1 VAGVGLAASVRHAA
15 PLVAR
20 CLAGLCDLGVDLL
33 SPTEPERL
41 AGILAFRHPEA
52 ELVHRHL
59 HARGIHVMHHA
70 GRLRV
75 AIHGYTTDDDVETFL
90 RELATALARR

>member
-1 VAGVGLAASVRHAA
+1 
-15 PLVAR
+15 
-20 CLAGLCDLGVDLL
+20 
-33 SPTEPERL
+33 
-41 AGILAFRHPEA
+41 
-52 ELVHRHL
+52 
-59 HARGIHVMHHA
+59 MHHA